1 MFVLKRTNIMRA
13 NTPRGFTIGL
23 RLFSC
28 QNKKKIKKSLLGAK
42 LSFLNVT
49 IPEDKNSH
57 QHQPIAK
64 YPKVAPGEIIEEL
77 VPYQH
82 MSTGSSCVCRI
93 SIWMSNKTSGCEWE
107 AGRGELTTRGA
118 SWRGRKLQP
127 SLTLHCKEL
136 LLCGPTRVHL
146 RGRLGEKELEIR
158 MRVR

>member
-1 MFVLKRTNIMRA
+1 MSVFERTNIMRA

-28 QNKKKIKKSLLGAK
+28 QNKNKISFRGKIK
-42 LSFLNVT
+42 LSKRYH
-49 IPEDKNSH
+49 PWRQK

-107 AGRGELTTRGA
+107 AGRGELMTRGA

>member
-1 MFVLKRTNIMRA
+1 MSVFKRTNIMRA
-13 NTPRGFTIGL
+13 NTPRGFVT
-23 RLFSC
+23 FHV
-28 QNKKKIKKSLLGAK
+28 KIKIKIKSLLGAK

-93 SIWMSNKTSGCEWE
+93 SI
-107 AGRGELTTRGA
+107 
-118 SWRGRKLQP
+118 
-127 SLTLHCKEL
+127 
-136 LLCGPTRVHL
+136 
-146 RGRLGEKELEIR
+146 
-158 MRVR
+158 